1 MEEKTHQSTQR
12 QLGVTL
18 FQRQQALRQ
27 QTRWQVI
34 QLCNKT
40 NSRLFK
46 WGKRERA
53 KMPHVVHKMHVHI
66 ALLPVHTQKK
76 KNGEGHSSTLPAGST
91 KCTFHLE
98 TKEWTGTNDDF
109 FSPLRRFILQPW
121 QSILLLYSKDIW
133 LFVGLYRELWKRCW
147 QPLRRKGQSQLRS
160 GLSESDHFQ
169 IGLPSKGQAM
179 MRSAI
184 NIQHEIIRFWWKVA
198 VISVWSFFFVVCL
211 VKLIPVITAEDC
223 KVYLWMNG
231 YMAN

>member
-1 MEEKTHQSTQR
+1 MCTLLSSRFIRRRRKTEKATVPRCQ
-12 QLGVTL
+12 
-18 FQRQQALRQ
+18 
-27 QTRWQVI
+27 
-34 QLCNKT
+34 
-40 NSRLFK
+40 
-46 WGKRERA
+46 
-53 KMPHVVHKMHVHI
+53 
-66 ALLPVHTQKK
+66 
-76 KNGEGHSSTLPAGST
+76 PAAQNVRFIWRRRNEQEQMMT
-91 KCTFHLE
+91 
-98 TKEWTGTNDDF
+98 F

-198 VISVWSFFFVVCL
+198 VISVWSFFFVCL